1 MIAALTVIL
10 FGSSY
15 ALGGVMAA
23 KAKSGRKRGTPSKG
37 TKADKRFK
45 KNK

>member
-1 MIAALTVIL
+1 MTAALCGALLLST
-10 FGSSY
+10 Y
-15 ALGGVMAA
+15 TLGGVMA
-23 KAKSGRKRGTPSKG
+23 KKGGKRKRGTPSKG

>member
-1 MIAALTVIL
+1 MVAKK
-10 FGSSY
+10 SSK
-15 ALGGVMAA
+15 GG
-23 KAKSGRKRGTPSKG
+23 GRKRGTPSKG